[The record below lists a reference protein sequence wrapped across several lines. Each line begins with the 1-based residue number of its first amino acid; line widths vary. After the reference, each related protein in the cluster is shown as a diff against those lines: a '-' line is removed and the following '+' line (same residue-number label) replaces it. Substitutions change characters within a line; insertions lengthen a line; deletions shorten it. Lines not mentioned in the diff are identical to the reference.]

1 MNTALVQLF
10 FAHLLA
16 AAPQIAL
23 FVLAVVA
30 TLLGRVH
37 LQSQAEQR
45 LIDYAALVVKD
56 VQQTV
61 ALSVPNS
68 QRYNTAVQKI
78 LDRFPNTASTLLH
91 TAIESAIATEKLVH
105 GTDAWKLLP
114 PTNQASITQAED
126 RLGTMMAQFEAG
138 IATVQTLAHNVET
151 QYNAT
156 AIHGDPVTTQPTMT
170 LVPNDGQSV
179 PVTGTKAATSTI
191 SVVPDMP
198 HTDDT
203 PHT

>member
-45 LIDYAALVVKD
+45 IIDYAALVVKD

-61 ALSVPNS
+61 SLNIPNS

-78 LDRFPNTASTLLH
+78 LDRFPNTASTFLH

-114 PTNQASITQAED
+114 PTNQETITQAED
-126 RLGTMMAQFEAG
+126 RLSTMMAQFEAG
-138 IATVQTLAHNVET
+138 IVTVETLAHNVET

-156 AIHGDPVTTQPTMT
+156 TIQESAKSTQPTMT
-170 LVPNDGQSV
+170 IVPNDSHTV
-179 PVTGTKAATSTI
+179 PVTGTKNVTGTI
-191 SVVPDMP
+191 SVVPDAP
-198 HTDDT
+198 HTDLL
-203 PHT
+203 